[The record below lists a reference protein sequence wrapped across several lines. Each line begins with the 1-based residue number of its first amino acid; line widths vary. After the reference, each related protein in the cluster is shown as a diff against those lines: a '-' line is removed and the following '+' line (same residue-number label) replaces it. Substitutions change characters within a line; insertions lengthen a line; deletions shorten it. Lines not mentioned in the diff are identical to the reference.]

1 MAFAQLI
8 IMSIEIFHCY
18 NMPSVFYYKLE
29 FVHSIKYFIDVI
41 HLICPEHSCVLI
53 NCEMVSRVPDQS
65 IPDLTIETR
74 VGIGGSVSRDHS
86 VDGRVLW
93 YGDHPQTGLELW
105 LVVIDISNM
114 DDHLGIP
121 NVATGGHCTNI

>member
-29 FVHSIKYFIDVI
+29 FVHSIKYFIDVT

-53 NCEMVSRVPDQS
+53 NCEMVTWVPDKSVSELTIDSRVCIS
-65 IPDLTIETR
+65 
-74 VGIGGSVSRDHS
+74 GSVS
-86 VDGRVLW
+86 
-93 YGDHPQTGLELW
+93 
-105 LVVIDISNM
+105 
-114 DDHLGIP
+114 
-121 NVATGGHCTNI
+121 